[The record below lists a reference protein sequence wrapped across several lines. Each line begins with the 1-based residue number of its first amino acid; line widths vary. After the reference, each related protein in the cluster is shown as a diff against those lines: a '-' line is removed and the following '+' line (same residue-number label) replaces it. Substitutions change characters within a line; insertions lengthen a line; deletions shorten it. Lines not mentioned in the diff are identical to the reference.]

1 MDELKQLVT
10 AWLDK
15 AENDLLSAQRLMSFK
30 NPTTDT
36 ISFHCRQAIEKF
48 LKAYLV
54 VWQVDFSKSHDL
66 EYLLTLC
73 IETEPDFVQFEEE
86 VRNFEGFAVEYR
98 YPYFGSISDREV
110 SKALETAKAVQHYVQ
125 NILDELQWTQKIF
138 ISVNSCSLVVI
149 KIHLC

>member
-54 VWQVDFSKSHDL
+54 V
-66 EYLLTLC
+66 
-73 IETEPDFVQFEEE
+73 
-86 VRNFEGFAVEYR
+86 
-98 YPYFGSISDREV
+98 
-110 SKALETAKAVQHYVQ
+110 
-125 NILDELQWTQKIF
+125 
-138 ISVNSCSLVVI
+138 
-149 KIHLC
+149 